1 MTEQDKLILIEIQF
15 VIDGLTIDMRRL
27 KEIKASILAK
37 CTHPDVPLDEQVE
50 GLYAYCNECC
60 KEWSNDNEV
69 SWAR

>member
-1 MTEQDKLILIEIQF
+1 MTEQDKLILKQ
-15 VIDGLTIDMRRL
+15 
-27 KEIKASILAK
+27 IKASILAK